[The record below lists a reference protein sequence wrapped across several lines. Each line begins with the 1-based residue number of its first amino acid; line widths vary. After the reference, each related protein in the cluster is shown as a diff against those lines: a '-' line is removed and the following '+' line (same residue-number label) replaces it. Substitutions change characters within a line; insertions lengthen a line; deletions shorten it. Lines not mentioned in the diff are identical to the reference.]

1 MEQLPQRAH
10 VRQVC
15 LPILCCHLCHEIRIT
30 RRAEATWRR
39 RPPSVEAEHVR
50 CALGIE
56 RIWLTEIAI
65 ELIEC
70 LQGEG
75 ARPPADAPAD
85 APASGSEK
93 RRMRSDAKI
102 PCTAIGRVI
111 VDDDIKRPRRTP
123 GVLAV
128 VPLATKSAQCA
139 KTGVLPSI
147 RYLRGREELRI

>member
-75 ARPPADAPAD
+75 ARPAAVLEDHALGEDERGGRQQGGRGGARVV
-85 APASGSEK
+85 GG
-93 RRMRSDAKI
+93 RRYPVCPRVARPYDIRRS
-102 PCTAIGRVI
+102 C
-111 VDDDIKRPRRTP
+111 
-123 GVLAV
+123 
-128 VPLATKSAQCA
+128 
-139 KTGVLPSI
+139 
-147 RYLRGREELRI
+147 